1 MEAGAP
7 VRTIDIN
14 CDMGESFGVYTLGD
28 DDTMLSIVT
37 SANIAC
43 GYHAGDPL
51 VMHRTLAAA
60 AARGVNVGAHPSL
73 HDLWGFGRRRILDE
87 GPDEIAK
94 QIIYQIG
101 ALRALAECQGIRLAH
116 VKTHGSLGN
125 MAAEDAALAAAIAGA
140 IASVDDGLSFTVMPA
155 MATEKAALEAG
166 LTPIREIYADRAY
179 ADTGNLMSRKLP
191 GSVIHD
197 PDLAA
202 DRVLRMIEADA
213 VICES
218 GKRIPGRIDS
228 VCVHGDTPD
237 AVSMARRLRERL
249 EQAGLKVAPP
259 SKDSKSS

>member
-1 MEAGAP
+1 M
-7 VRTIDIN
+7 RSIDIN

-28 DDTMLSIVT
+28 DETMLSIVT

-43 GYHAGDPL
+43 GFHAGDPL
-51 VMHRTLAAA
+51 VMHRTLASAA
-60 AARGVNVGAHPSL
+60 AHRVNVGAHPSL
-73 HDLWGFGRRRILDE
+73 RDLWGFGRRRILDE
-87 GPDEIAK
+87 TPDEVAK

-101 ALRALAECQGIRLAH
+101 ALNGLAASQGLKLAH

-125 MAAEDAALAAAIAGA
+125 MAAEDADLASAIAGA
-140 IASVDDGLSFTVMPA
+140 IASIDNNLSFIVMPA
-155 MATEKAALEAG
+155 MATEKAAIDAG
-166 LTPIREIYADRAY
+166 LNPVREIYADRAY
-179 ADTGNLMSRKLP
+179 ADSGNLLSRRLP

-197 PDLAA
+197 PDLVA

-237 AVSMARRLRERL
+237 AVTMARRLRQRL
-249 EQAGLKVAPP
+249 EQAGYVVAPP
-259 SKDSKSS
+259 CKDSKQ